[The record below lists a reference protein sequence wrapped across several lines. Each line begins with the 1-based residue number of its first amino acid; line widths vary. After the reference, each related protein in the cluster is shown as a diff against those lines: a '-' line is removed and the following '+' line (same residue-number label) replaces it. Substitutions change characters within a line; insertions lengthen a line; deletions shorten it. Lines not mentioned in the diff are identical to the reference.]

1 MTKGEGMWYTVVP
14 LEESGITNGPRKC
27 FGRKSEKNFAKG
39 IDKGD
44 SNVI

>member
-1 MTKGEGMWYTVVP
+1 LTKGEGMWYTVVP
-14 LEESGITNGPRKC
+14 LEESGITDGPMKYFRI
-27 FGRKSEKNFAKG
+27 KSQKNFKKG